1 MVMYT
6 IPHRKALVN
15 MKRLSTLLFSFF
27 CLALL
32 LAIPFHGE
40 CATPVAK
47 FPYVAFDRIAIGG
60 IQPMSSTQDYVR
72 SVYGEP
78 DKIKKM
84 NKTGKSNDIPI
95 TETWEYG
102 ETFVISFAEDRVF
115 NLVSNGP
122 NGLATPDGIKVGDD
136 ESKVISAYGRKGK
149 FGYWLRSDYE
159 CNLTIHVKNGKVTR
173 IFAGWDL

>member
-1 MVMYT
+1 MYT
-6 IPHRKALVN
+6 ISHRKALVN

-32 LAIPFHGE
+32 LTIPFQGE

-60 IQPMSSTQDYVR
+60 IQPMTSTQDYVR

-78 DKIKKM
+78 NKIKKM
-84 NKTGKSNDIPI
+84 DKTGKFSDIPI
-95 TETWEYG
+95 TETWDYG
-102 ETFVISFAEDRVF
+102 ETFSISFAEDKVF
-115 NLVSNGP
+115 NLVSKGP
-122 NGLATPDGIKVGDD
+122 NGLSTPDGIKVGDD
-136 ESKVISAYGRKGK
+136 ESKVISSYGRKWK
-149 FGYWLRSDYE
+149 LGYWLRSDYE
-159 CNLTIHVKNGKVTR
+159 CNLTIHVKNGKVTQ